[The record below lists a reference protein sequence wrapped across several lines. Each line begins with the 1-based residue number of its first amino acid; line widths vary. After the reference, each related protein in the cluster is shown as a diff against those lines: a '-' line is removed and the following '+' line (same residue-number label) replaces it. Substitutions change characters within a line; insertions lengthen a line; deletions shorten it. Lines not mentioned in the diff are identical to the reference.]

1 MFITYDAEAGSA
13 YISLI
18 PEEAGFVPRTAITL
32 EEVDDL
38 GEAAG
43 EIVLDLDEEGRLV
56 GIEVLSPELL
66 LRSETLARLREGG

>member
-1 MFITYDAEAGSA
+1 MFITYDAETGSA

-18 PEEAGFVPRTAITL
+18 PEESGFVPRTAVSL
-32 EEVDDL
+32 EEVGDL

-56 GIEVLSPELL
+56 GIEVLSPDLL
-66 LRSETLARLREGG
+66 LRSDTLARLRDG